1 MMVDGVN
8 NAIELWTLSE
18 FDLRVPRGRNITIRY
33 RRRFAEPFPV

>member
-8 NAIELWTLSE
+8 NAIELWILTD
-18 FDLRVPRGRNITIRY
+18 FDLRVVHGRNITIRY